1 MWITCSQIR
10 KSVHY
15 GNPVNRISP
24 DRSDGCFAKRKMA
37 YVNKKI
43 HIQRL
48 KVFPNLNVDN
58 VDKLRPEKMFADIY
72 NVSGTHG
79 YQQITVYTIF

>member
-1 MWITCSQIR
+1 METLLDEDCPLRQRLLHIV
-10 KSVHY
+10 KK
-15 GNPVNRISP
+15 G
-24 DRSDGCFAKRKMA
+24 

-58 VDKLRPEKMFADIY
+58 VDKLSAEKMFADIY
-72 NVSGTHG
+72 NVSGAHG
-79 YQQITVYTIF
+79 YQQITVHTIF

>member
-1 MWITCSQIR
+1 METLLNGYCPLRQRLLHIVQ
-10 KSVHY
+10 K
-15 GNPVNRISP
+15 G
-24 DRSDGCFAKRKMA
+24 

-58 VDKLRPEKMFADIY
+58 VDKLFAEKMFADIY
-72 NVSGTHG
+72 NVSGAHG
-79 YQQITVYTIF
+79 YQQITVHTIF